1 MFFFLKLLRIQYH
14 PCSCNLLYNM
24 RLFILLTIR
33 INSKCA
39 ITVIVNVKFN
49 LTHTHVEIN
58 NIHVICVASLQELQ
72 VTGQNFFSVGK
83 EHTFLL
89 QLNTLLS

>member
-1 MFFFLKLLRIQYH
+1 MYEVQCLKLQNIKFENNEVMECFFFLKLLRIQDH

-49 LTHTHVEIN
+49 LTHTCRN
-58 NIHVICVASLQELQ
+58 
-72 VTGQNFFSVGK
+72 K
-83 EHTFLL
+83 
-89 QLNTLLS
+89 